1 MKVSFFKNLY
11 EKQVSFTLDV
21 YDVLNRIKEGKSK
34 DIINDV
40 RQGDSESKKRLP
52 AICFNG
58 TFTSRNDNS
67 LIEHS
72 GLCIFDFDKYPNKKS
87 MNAERSKLESD
98 PFVFSVFTSPSGN
111 GLKVLVKIPKCDK
124 DDHKL
129 YFKSLQKHFD
139 SEYFDEKNCN
149 ISRVCFESYDPKIYI
164 NSESEE
170 WIVKASES
178 GYTVTER
185 EAILPLKNENEII
198 TRLMKWWNENYSFT
212 EGDRNNVLYI
222 LACAFCNY
230 GIEDQFAF
238 EYIWRNVVNGDFTE
252 QETRNCINSAYKRAS
267 FGTKYFEDKE
277 TLKRVEMKVRKG
289 DNADQISRSL
299 GMDAQQ
305 IEQISDEI
313 RRNNIEFWNITRS
326 NNGHERVTI
335 DPMKYKLF
343 LEEHG
348 FCKYYPEDSNTPL
361 FVRHQENIVRTT
373 STEKIKDFVLNYL
386 EQKEHH
392 QVWNYCA
399 KTTKIFTDEHL
410 NMLESIALNMLMDTK
425 EKCYLYYQNGVV
437 CINKKSVEF
446 KSYVDVNGFVWQ
458 QQIIDRDYQHS
469 TQYTNDFE
477 DFIHKVSADDP
488 QRIEALENTIGYLIH
503 SHKDEKEQKAV
514 ILNDQEITDDAN
526 GGSGKSL
533 MLQAIM
539 KFKQLVKIDGKTFD
553 PNRSE
558 FVYQRVNVDTQV
570 LAFDDVRKNFNFEN
584 LFSLITEGIQVR
596 QLFKGEFFL
605 PYERSPKIII
615 TTNYVING
623 SGGSHDRRRHEIEF
637 FQYFSAKR
645 QPIDVYGK
653 MFFSGWDEADWIAF
667 DNYIIHITQKYLNN
681 GLTNPVSIN
690 ADVKRFIQQ
699 TNKDFYDWVE
709 EGNIQKNCRVYIT
722 EIANQFKEEHK
733 SYHNLNHRTFVKWVM
748 RWSDLNGYDFNKDR
762 DHSGRYFEINTNE
775 TKTEDDECPF

>member
-1 MKVSFFKNLY
+1 MIHN
-11 EKQVSFTLDV
+11 
-21 YDVLNRIKEGKSK
+21 
-34 DIINDV
+34 
-40 RQGDSESKKRLP
+40 
-52 AICFNG
+52 
-58 TFTSRNDNS
+58 
-67 LIEHS
+67 
-72 GLCIFDFDKYPNKKS
+72 
-87 MNAERSKLESD
+87 
-98 PFVFSVFTSPSGN
+98 
-111 GLKVLVKIPKCDK
+111 
-124 DDHKL
+124 
-129 YFKSLQKHFD
+129 
-139 SEYFDEKNCN
+139 EY
-149 ISRVCFESYDPKIYI
+149 
-164 NSESEE
+164 
-170 WIVKASES
+170 
-178 GYTVTER
+178 
-185 EAILPLKNENEII
+185 
-198 TRLMKWWNENYSFT
+198 
-212 EGDRNNVLYI
+212 
-222 LACAFCNY
+222 
-230 GIEDQFAF
+230 
-238 EYIWRNVVNGDFTE
+238 
-252 QETRNCINSAYKRAS
+252 
-267 FGTKYFEDKE
+267 
-277 TLKRVEMKVRKG
+277 
-289 DNADQISRSL
+289 
-299 GMDAQQ
+299 
-305 IEQISDEI
+305 
-313 RRNNIEFWNITRS
+313 
-326 NNGHERVTI
+326 
-335 DPMKYKLF
+335 
-343 LEEHG
+343 
-348 FCKYYPEDSNTPL
+348 
-361 FVRHQENIVRTT
+361 
-373 STEKIKDFVLNYL
+373 
-386 EQKEHH
+386 
-392 QVWNYCA
+392 
-399 KTTKIFTDEHL
+399 
-410 NMLESIALNMLMDTK
+410 
-425 EKCYLYYQNGVV
+425 
-437 CINKKSVEF
+437 
-446 KSYVDVNGFVWQ
+446 
-458 QQIIDRDYQHS
+458 
-469 TQYTNDFE
+469 
-477 DFIHKVSADDP
+477 
-488 QRIEALENTIGYLIH
+488 
-503 SHKDEKEQKAV
+503 KDEKEQKAV

-653 MFFSGWDEADWIAF
+653 MFFSGWNESDWIAF